1 MTTVGTFEAK
11 THLTQLLGRVARGER
26 ILITNRG
33 QPVAMLVPPGAGGP
47 RGRRR
52 GRPAR
57 CSRPATTD
65 GPTLGKG
72 LTARQMRE
80 EGRRF

>member
-1 MTTVGTFEAK
+1 MKTIGTFEAK
-11 THLTQLLGRVARGER
+11 THLTRLLSQVAKGER

-33 QPVAMLVPPGAGGP
+33 RPAAMLVPPDAED
-47 RGRRR
+47 RGDVESIVTDILA
-52 GRPAR
+52 AR
-57 CSRPATTD
+57 AEH

-72 LTARQMRE
+72 WTIRRMRE

>member
-11 THLTQLLGRVARGER
+11 THLTQLLGRVSKGER

-33 QPVAMLVPPGAGGP
+33 RPAALLVPPDAEA
-47 RGRRR
+47 RGDVATIVTDMLA
-52 GRPAR
+52 AR
-57 CSRPATTD
+57 AEN

-72 LTARQMRE
+72 LTIRRLRE
-80 EGRRF
+80 EGRRS

>member
-1 MTTVGTFEAK
+1 MTSIGTFEAK
-11 THLTQLLGRVARGER
+11 THLTQLLGRVAKGEK

-33 QPVAMLVPPGAGGP
+33 RPVAMLVPPEPENGGDVAGLVKEML
-47 RGRRR
+47 RVRD
-52 GRPAR
+52 
-57 CSRPATTD
+57 TQ

-72 LTARQMRE
+72 LSARQMIE

>member
-11 THLTQLLGRVARGER
+11 THLTRLLGQVSKGER

-33 QPVAMLVPPGAGGP
+33 RPAAMLVPPDAEARGDVKTIVKDMIAAREENGP
-47 RGRRR
+47 
-52 GRPAR
+52 
-57 CSRPATTD
+57 S
-65 GPTLGKG
+65 LGKG
-72 LTARQMRE
+72 LTIRRMRE